1 VGRNKRAGLMLV
13 TMTVALLSGL
23 TWSMS
28 MSMVQAQDATATLP
42 MPPLV
47 LPSATVDTPLIV
59 VTVPPTATSALPID
73 IVPTAPAATVDPLL
87 TPSGDI
93 LAVTPSPA
101 PALGGPELS
110 VLVSA
115 HSDMELLANATLGL
129 TRPLGWSGSS
139 DITNAQLPL
148 LVRLDLELLAGSL
161 LGASIRPPG
170 WFGAVGSSQFAIARD
185 IRHDLELL
193 ADTTVSPN
201 VRPPGWVGDDPLMRC
216 PRGTQSLVNL
226 LERGG
231 SFLLLVDPNSADF
244 CAQAEYQA
252 SQFTEDLLNRG
263 GSIANNPPPASGGN
277 VTGLP
282 GFTVTA
288 RPFEA
293 LAFLDRQATQRIGFI
308 PSDIQFQA
316 VARSY
321 TEFSRMALVQGEGFE
336 VYVDY
341 TATSLTAQD
350 FESLPDVNTVQLAAA
365 CTAEWCENN

>member
-1 VGRNKRAGLMLV
+1 MGRKERAGLILV
-13 TMTVALLSGL
+13 AMAVVMMSGL
-23 TWSMS
+23 TWSMA
-28 MSMVQAQDATATLP
+28 QAQDATATLP

-59 VTVPPTATSALPID
+59 VTVPPSATSALPID
-73 IVPTAPAATVDPLL
+73 IVPTAPVGATATPDPAL
-87 TPSGDI
+87 TPGAT

-110 VLVSA
+110 VLVTA
-115 HSDMELLANATLGL
+115 QSDMELLANATLGL
-129 TRPLGWSGSS
+129 TRPLGWSGST

-161 LGASIRPPG
+161 LGASTRPPG

-193 ADTTVSPN
+193 ADTAVSPN

-231 SFLLLVDPNSADF
+231 SFLLVADPNSADF

-252 SQFTEDLLNRG
+252 SQFTEDLLSRG
-263 GSIANNPPPASGGN
+263 GSVPNNLPSADEEDVS
-277 VTGLP
+277 GLP

-293 LAFLDRQATQRIGFI
+293 LAFLDRAATQRVGFI
-308 PSDIQFQA
+308 PSDIQFLA

-321 TEFSRMALVQGEGFE
+321 TEFSRMALVRGEGFE

-341 TATSLTAQD
+341 TATSLTPQD
-350 FESLPDVNTVQLAAA
+350 FESLPDVNTGVVAAA